1 MKLTTDHPKGYNSMF
16 FSAFIKLCNHHLQ
29 FQNIPSLQKKA
40 PSPSAVTPPPPQPL
54 TIRNHSLCMDR
65 PVLDVF
71 RQWNHTLCVL
81 LCLLLSL
88 SIVFSGSIHV
98 VERFLHPFS
107 WLRDAP
113 GCGGTTFVYP
123 SSVDG
128 HLGCFYSGCYESC
141 CCEHVSSCEC
151 VCVCV
156 SFPLDIYLGLEL
168 LNHKVI
174 FFLTF

>member
-1 MKLTTDHPKGYNSMF
+1 
-16 FSAFIKLCNHHLQ
+16 
-29 FQNIPSLQKKA
+29 
-40 PSPSAVTPPPPQPL
+40 
-54 TIRNHSLCMDR
+54 MDQS
-65 PVLDVF
+65 VLDVF
-71 RQWNHTLCVL
+71 HQWNHTLCVL

-88 SIVFSGSIHV
+88 SITFSGSIHV
-98 VERFLHPFS
+98 IERFLHPFS

-128 HLGCFYSGCYESC
+128 HLGCFHSGCYESC

-156 SFPLDIYLGLEL
+156 SFPLDIYLGVEL

-174 FFLTF
+174 FFNFLRNYGLFSTAATLFYIPPAMDKCLISPLGASYKTKCPPREANGSGDGFELVKTLPAPD